1 MRRLSISMYDTRITH
16 TGRGM
21 TMIETVVWISVF
33 TFAMLALT
41 TSVMYFYRTN
51 NYAIEQASAVSSAQR
66 GIENM
71 VKTFR
76 EASYAS
82 NGAYPIVSI
91 APNDVVFYADV
102 DNDSQIE
109 RVHYYV
115 TGLTLYLGVLDP
127 SGDPA
132 VYVGPETV
140 SSLSDY
146 VHNLDQGVT
155 TFSYFDKNGVQIADF
170 TKIGD
175 VRFVTANVV
184 VNIDPFKLPN
194 QLTLRSSAALRNLVG
209 K

>member
-1 MRRLSISMYDTRITH
+1 M
-16 TGRGM
+16 GRGM

-91 APNDVVFYADV
+91 APNDVVFMPM
-102 DNDSQIE
+102 STMI
-109 RVHYYV
+109 
-115 TGLTLYLGVLDP
+115 
-127 SGDPA
+127 
-132 VYVGPETV
+132 
-140 SSLSDY
+140 
-146 VHNLDQGVT
+146 
-155 TFSYFDKNGVQIADF
+155 
-170 TKIGD
+170 
-175 VRFVTANVV
+175 
-184 VNIDPFKLPN
+184 
-194 QLTLRSSAALRNLVG
+194 LRSNACITM
-209 K
+209 